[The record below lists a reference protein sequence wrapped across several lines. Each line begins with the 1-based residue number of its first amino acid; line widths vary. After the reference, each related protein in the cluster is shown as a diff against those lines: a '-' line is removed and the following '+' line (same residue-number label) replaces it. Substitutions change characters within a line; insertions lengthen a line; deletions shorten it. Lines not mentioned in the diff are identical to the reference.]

1 MSTICAFDHIDM
13 KHILYSPKACLI
25 KFCSSLREHTTNI
38 FNFERKKILLLT
50 KEKLKFFQDAT
61 NYFV

>member
-1 MSTICAFDHIDM
+1 MSTICAFDHIEI

-38 FNFERKKILLLT
+38 LNFER
-50 KEKLKFFQDAT
+50 F
-61 NYFV
+61 